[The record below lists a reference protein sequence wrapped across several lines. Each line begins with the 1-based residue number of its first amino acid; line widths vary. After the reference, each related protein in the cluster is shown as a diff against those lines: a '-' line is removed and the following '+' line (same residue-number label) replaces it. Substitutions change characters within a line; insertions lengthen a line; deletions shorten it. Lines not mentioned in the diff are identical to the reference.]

1 MRLKFRSKDTM
12 ARYILKNKDIDVLSF
27 EVVTKEIKSALSHS
41 IDFTQKIENIRIL
54 NAHLL
59 PLNLNEIE
67 LNLSLWIKE
76 RKIPENRE
84 FVENIVATYSENG
97 KEQLMDYIDISL
109 ALSLN
114 DSFWIVPTDKNY
126 KWKDYNLYDNA
137 FNEILERVAFGEEL
151 QAIQGFTSSPEYTT
165 NGMLKKCWHRENNQI
180 YLYKGSSTEYA
191 NGGKEAFSEFYM
203 AQVAEIMGFEYVP
216 YDLKEFH
223 NQIVSSCPIFTN
235 ENEGY
240 APMYKI
246 FKNKEYK
253 LFKKAELINAI
264 AEFYAPKKLQDLMLF
279 DALIL
284 NPDRH
289 LGNFGMIIDNNT
301 NELLRPA
308 PIFDNGYSMMNFL
321 TLDELKN
328 IKNSKIEK
336 ISSFGYSFDE
346 QIKEAVQTR
355 HIPNLTKLTHFQ
367 FKRHKALNLSDEWL
381 KPIEAHIQERAK
393 LAIKL
398 CKAKELDTI
407 AFKHKEL
414 EKEIKYYSEHKNSF
428 YPDAKKASE
437 DKIISLCVELNTN
450 GEIISPKDLE
460 VFLNIVKERNSG
472 RSL

>member
-1 MRLKFRSKDTM
+1 M
-12 ARYILKNKDIDVLSF
+12 AKYILKNKDIDVLSF
-27 EVVTKEIKSALSHS
+27 EVVTKEIKSTLSNS
-41 IDFTQKIENIRIL
+41 ISLTQKIENIQIL

-59 PLNLNEIE
+59 PLNLDEKE
-67 LNLSLWIKE
+67 LNLSLWIKD
-76 RKIPENRE
+76 RKIPEHRE
-84 FVENIVATYSENG
+84 FFENIVATYSENG

-109 ALSLN
+109 GLSLN
-114 DSFWIVPTDKNY
+114 DSFWIVPANENY

-137 FNEILERVAFGEEL
+137 FNETLERIAFGDTTKK
-151 QAIQGFTSSPEYTT
+151 INGIISSPEYTT
-165 NGMLKKCWHRENNQI
+165 NGMLKKCWHRVDKQI
-180 YLYKGSSTEYA
+180 YLYKGSGTEYA

-203 AQVAEIMGFEYVP
+203 AQIAEIMQFEYVP
-216 YDLKEFH
+216 YDLKTFH

-253 LFKKAELINAI
+253 FLKKAELINAI

-279 DALIL
+279 DALIY
-284 NPDRH
+284 NTDRH

-355 HIPNLTKLTHFQ
+355 HIPNLTKLTQ
-367 FKRHKALNLSDEWL
+367 LKFKRHKEFNLSDEWL
-381 KPIEAHIQERAK
+381 EPIEKHIQERAK
-393 LAIKL
+393 FAIEL
-398 CKAKELDTI
+398 CKVKEC
-407 AFKHKEL
+407 
-414 EKEIKYYSEHKNSF
+414 
-428 YPDAKKASE
+428 
-437 DKIISLCVELNTN
+437 DKIAQ
-450 GEIISPKDLE
+450 KHAD
-460 VFLNIVKERNSG
+460 
-472 RSL
+472 

>member
-1 MRLKFRSKDTM
+1 M
-12 ARYILKNKDIDVLSF
+12 AKYILKNKDIDVLSF
-27 EVVTKEIKSALSHS
+27 EVVTKEIKSTLSNS
-41 IDFTQKIENIRIL
+41 INLTQKIENIQIL

-59 PLNLNEIE
+59 PLNLNETE
-67 LNLSLWIKE
+67 LNLSLWIKD

-97 KEQLMDYIDISL
+97 KEQPMDYIDISL
-109 ALSLN
+109 GLSLN
-114 DSFWIVPTDKNY
+114 DSFWIVPANENY

-137 FNEILERVAFGEEL
+137 FNETLEHIAFGDTT
-151 QAIQGFTSSPEYTT
+151 QKISGITSSPEYTT
-165 NGMLKKCWHRENNQI
+165 NGMLKKCWHRIDKQI
-180 YLYKGSSTEYA
+180 YLYKGSGTEYA

-203 AQVAEIMGFEYVP
+203 AQIAEIMQFEYVP
-216 YDLKEFH
+216 YDLKTFH

-253 LFKKAELINAI
+253 FLKKAELINAI

-301 NELLRPA
+301 NKLLRPA

-355 HIPNLTKLTHFQ
+355 HIPNLTKLTQFK
-367 FKRHKALNLSDEWL
+367 FKRHKEFNLSDEWL
-381 KPIEAHIQERAK
+381 EPIEKHIQERAK
-393 LAIKL
+393 FAIEL
-398 CKAKELDTI
+398 CKAKEC
-407 AFKHKEL
+407 
-414 EKEIKYYSEHKNSF
+414 
-428 YPDAKKASE
+428 
-437 DKIISLCVELNTN
+437 DKIAQ
-450 GEIISPKDLE
+450 KHAD
-460 VFLNIVKERNSG
+460 
-472 RSL
+472 